1 MRLIAVSAFLYA
13 ALVAAAPM
21 PQDQEPGA
29 VFGISFTFE
38 NGTFTDVHDV
48 PETLSGYPLGKA
60 CLNRVSRPDRHRPA
74 DLVRTCSTASN
85 GIVTN
90 VFIYPP
96 AGQPARCAFLEPEP
110 SRQGLGAW
118 TIARA
123 TTVVLDPPA
132 EVGYV
137 QCNRA

>member
-1 MRLIAVSAFLYA
+1 MRLTAASAFLSA
-13 ALVAAAPM
+13 ALAAAAPKA
-21 PQDQEPGA
+21 QDEEPGA
-29 VFGISFTFE
+29 VFGISFTYE
-38 NGTFTDVHDV
+38 NGTFTDVYDV
-48 PETLSGYPLGKA
+48 PETLSGYPL
-60 CLNRVSRPDRHRPA
+60 
-74 DLVRTCSTASN
+74 ASN

-96 AGQPARCAFLEPEP
+96 PGQSARCAFLEPEP
-110 SRQGLGAW
+110 SRQGLGVW

-123 TTVVLDPPA
+123 TTVVLSPPA

>member
-1 MRLIAVSAFLYA
+1 MKTTA
-13 ALVAAAPM
+13 ALAILSAAFVAAAPR
-21 PQDQEPGA
+21 PQDDEPAA

-38 NGTFTDVHDV
+38 NGTFTDVFDV
-48 PETLSGYPLGKA
+48 PETLSGYPL
-60 CLNRVSRPDRHRPA
+60 
-74 DLVRTCSTASN
+74 ASN

-118 TIARA
+118 AIARPTTIA
-123 TTVVLDPPA
+123 LDPPA

>member
-1 MRLIAVSAFLYA
+1 IKLHAAFAFLSA
-13 ALVAAAPM
+13 ALVAAAPR
-21 PQDQEPGA
+21 PPDDEEAGA

-38 NGTFTDVHDV
+38 NGTFTDVYDV
-48 PETLSGYPLGKA
+48 PETLSGYPI
-60 CLNRVSRPDRHRPA
+60 
-74 DLVRTCSTASN
+74 ASN

-96 AGQPARCAFLEPEP
+96 PGQPARCAFLEPEP
-110 SRQGLGAW
+110 SRQGLGVW

>member
-1 MRLIAVSAFLYA
+1 MKLAGAFAILSAV
-13 ALVAAAPM
+13 LVAAAPT
-21 PQDQEPGA
+21 PQGDEPAA

-38 NGTFTDVHDV
+38 NGTFTDVFDGSPPSDGALLTWSH
-48 PETLSGYPLGKA
+48 PLQ
-60 CLNRVSRPDRHRPA
+60 
-74 DLVRTCSTASN
+74 TASN

-96 AGQPARCAFLEPEP
+96 PGQPARCAFLEPEP

-118 TIARA
+118 VIARA
-123 TTVVLDPPA
+123 TTIALDPPG
-132 EVGYV
+132 EVGFV

>member
-1 MRLIAVSAFLYA
+1 MRLTAVSAFLSA

-21 PQDQEPGA
+21 PQDQGSGA
-29 VFGISFTFE
+29 VFGISFTYE
-38 NGTFTDVHDV
+38 NGTFTDVYDV
-48 PETLSGYPLGKA
+48 PETLSGYPL
-60 CLNRVSRPDRHRPA
+60 
-74 DLVRTCSTASN
+74 ASN